1 MAELSA
7 TDEVRASAQLH
18 HNGVRDSWIP
28 LITLQFRPHAMVA
41 AGAVPQLVS
50 ALRGQFQS
58 TGWESPVLMF
68 RGGHLAT
75 SGRVQV
81 MGALGA
87 GPVTITG
94 DGQTLYEGPLR
105 RPPLWPDLVRKAG
118 SVGVLVGF
126 DPNMDDPA
134 VMEDLA
140 ALAEQGKLLA
150 AYGELTPAPG
160 LPDSHPLRRRPSN

>member
-1 MAELSA
+1 M
-7 TDEVRASAQLH
+7 
-18 HNGVRDSWIP
+18 P
-28 LITLQFRPHAMVA
+28 
-41 AGAVPQLVS
+41 
-50 ALRGQFQS
+50 
-58 TGWESPVLMF
+58 
-68 RGGHLAT
+68 
-75 SGRVQV
+75 
-81 MGALGA
+81 

-150 AYGELTPAPG
+150 AFGELTPAPG
-160 LPDSHPLRRRPSN
+160 LPDGHPLRRRPSN